1 MPHEKAVQDLV
12 LDLTFLQVD
21 PRCLLAEARRKNSA
35 AAILAAGRHS
45 DHGLFQHPQAITL
58 IENRTDWGQ

>member
-35 AAILAAGRHS
+35 AAILAAGKTFRS
-45 DHGLFQHPQAITL
+45 
-58 IENRTDWGQ
+58 RTFSTSTGDYTH